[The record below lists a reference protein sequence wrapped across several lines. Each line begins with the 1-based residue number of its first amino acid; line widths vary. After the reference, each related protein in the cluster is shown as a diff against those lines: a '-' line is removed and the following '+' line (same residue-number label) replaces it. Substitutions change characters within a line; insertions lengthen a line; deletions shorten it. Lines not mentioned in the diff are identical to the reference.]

1 MNGNKK
7 IESSCNTTLA
17 RRQWSTNAANATVPF
32 QEF

>member
-7 IESSCNTTLA
+7 IESSCTTSFAQHQQNTKA
-17 RRQWSTNAANATVPF
+17 DNATVPF